1 MADSK
6 KIVRPPPPKKIM
18 EFLDGYVIG
27 QELAKKCL
35 SVGVYNHYKKV
46 YHSLQFKPTKKKTK
60 RESKSKNKKTER
72 ESDYES
78 DDYESDD
85 CESDDCE
92 SDDLESEQVT
102 DSKLLDEKTPQLKS
116 DCCASEQVAGSKSLD
131 KIAHQLKLDKSN
143 ILMLGPTGS
152 GKTLL
157 AQTIAECLDV
167 PFVICDC
174 TTLTE
179 NGYYGDDVDS
189 VIRQLLF
196 KTKYEYECEN

>member
-18 EFLDGYVIG
+18 EFLDDYVIG

-35 SVGVYNHYKKV
+35 SVGVYNHYKKM
-46 YHSLQFKPTKKKTK
+46 YHNSQFKP
-60 RESKSKNKKTER
+60 KTEKTELKYDH
-72 ESDYES
+72 ESDDYES
-78 DDYESDD
+78 DDYESHDN
-85 CESDDCE
+85 
-92 SDDLESEQVT
+92 ESEQVT
-102 DSKLLDEKTPQLKS
+102 DSKLLDEETPQLKS
-116 DCCASEQVAGSKSLD
+116 DCWASEEVAGSKLLD
-131 KIAHQLKLDKSN
+131 KTTHQLKLDKSN

-174 TTLTE
+174 TKLTE